1 MSPEIDPDRPNLPV
15 AIHET
20 HSGIVVLIG
29 ERAYKA
35 KKPVV
40 TDFLDF
46 STLERREQVCARE
59 VELNSRLAA
68 DTYLGIARFSDPTA
82 ATAEPVI
89 VMRRYPDSARL
100 ATVVRDTRTDRGAAA
115 LRTVAG
121 VLAGFHDGA
130 ERGERVESQ
139 GRLDAVRGRWR
150 DNITEMATLAVGVL
164 PDDAVATVERLALR
178 YLAGREALFDRRIA
192 ERRIVDGHG
201 DLLADD
207 IFCLPDGV
215 QILDCLEFDDALR
228 HVDAIDDA
236 AFLAMDLEFLG
247 RADLAELF
255 VAEYRRASGDSA
267 PASLV
272 DFYIAYRA
280 LVRAKTDCVRFAQ
293 GHRGSQDS
301 AQAHLRIATDHLRS
315 ATVRL
320 AVIGGGPG
328 TGKTTVSHRVAQ
340 QVGAEVI
347 STDRVRQELHE
358 RDVITGRPGEPD
370 AGLYAPRHVD
380 TVYREVFARARR
392 LLAEG
397 RSVILDGTW
406 REPRRRAEA
415 RELAAALHAPLLE
428 IQCRTDVD
436 TAAQRVA
443 DRPAGHPSDATAQI
457 AEHLEMDPLGW
468 PEAVPLDTTA
478 PQVDSAESVV
488 RRWRALADSV
498 SG

>member
-1 MSPEIDPDRPNLPV
+1 MMGN
-15 AIHET
+15 
-20 HSGIVVLIG
+20 
-29 ERAYKA
+29 
-35 KKPVV
+35 
-40 TDFLDF
+40 
-46 STLERREQVCARE
+46 STYDAPC
-59 VELNSRLAA
+59 NSWRLCHRIF
-68 DTYLGIARFSDPTA
+68 T
-82 ATAEPVI
+82 
-89 VMRRYPDSARL
+89 
-100 ATVVRDTRTDRGAAA
+100 
-115 LRTVAG
+115 
-121 VLAGFHDGA
+121 VLADFIPNCPRKYGMELFFFQAKDGI
-130 ERGERVESQ
+130 R
-139 GRLDAVRGRWR
+139 
-150 DNITEMATLAVGVL
+150 
-164 PDDAVATVERLALR
+164 
-178 YLAGREALFDRRIA
+178 AGH
-192 ERRIVDGHG
+192 VT
-201 DLLADD
+201 
-207 IFCLPDGV
+207 GV
-215 QILDCLEFDDALR
+215 QTCALP
-228 HVDAIDDA
+228 IC
-236 AFLAMDLEFLG
+236 
-247 RADLAELF
+247 
-255 VAEYRRASGDSA
+255 DSA
-267 PASLV
+267 PAALV

-380 TVYREVFARARR
+380 TVYREVFARARA

-415 RELAAALHAPLLE
+415 RELAAALHAPILE

-436 TAAQRVA
+436 TAARRVA